1 MIRILNL
8 AFIAVTAIACLGL
21 YRIAEE
27 ARIADAEL
35 NAVESAIA
43 AERNALVVL
52 GAEWA
57 RVTEPT
63 RIQALAAMHLPL
75 SEEPTLQLS
84 SLTALPERALIPVDE
99 PTIRSASIVVPAP
112 APAREAVEPEI
123 THVSYSG
130 T

>member
-8 AFIAVTAIACLGL
+8 AFIAVTAISCLGL

-27 ARIADAEL
+27 TRISDAEL
-35 NAVESAIA
+35 RATEASIA
-43 AERNALVVL
+43 EERNALVIL

-63 RIQALAAMHLPL
+63 RIEALVERHLPL
-75 SEEPTLQLS
+75 SEEPTVQLS
-84 SLTALPERALIPVDE
+84 SLNSLPERALIPSDE
-99 PTIRSASIVVPAP
+99 PTIRSASAVVPDTQSV
-112 APAREAVEPEI
+112 RERMEPD
-123 THVSYSG
+123 VKQASYSG